1 MGRERRFSVERGS
14 SYPGDCSHEFRPV
27 APARRSRG
35 SFFGGDGEGSES
47 NSRHSRQGAAG
58 ARRNSKSGQ
67 PIMTM
72 IFRKPIEGI
81 ERPQMPADVVIVGGG
96 PAGMACALRLAQ
108 LIDAH
113 NAAHPDS
120 QLSKENIYVL
130 EKAREIGQHCLSG
143 ALLDPRSMREL
154 LPDFEKEAPLDAK
167 VDKESVYFLTEK
179 SKFKF
184 PITPPP
190 LRDHGNYVISLNR
203 FVKWLGSKVEETG
216 ITIFTGFA
224 GSELLF
230 EGDRVTGVRTDDKGV
245 DKEGHQKSNFEPG
258 YDLQAKIVILAEGP
272 RGSLTKQL
280 INKFDLAKNTNP
292 QTYGVGVKE
301 LWEVPA
307 GRIAP
312 GEVIYTMG
320 WPLTTKEYGGAWIYG
335 SKDNVVSLGFVTGLD
350 YADPRLDPQRVLQ
363 QFKRH
368 PFVAKLLEGGK
379 MIRYGA
385 KSLPYGGWWAI
396 PPVAGNGWMILG
408 DSAGFLNSARLKG
421 IHLAIKSGMLA
432 AETAFEA
439 LKKDDSSAA
448 MLGEYQKK
456 VESSWIK
463 DELWKVRNMHQGFEQ
478 GLYAGM
484 FHTGLQMITGGRGL
498 RNRYPARAGH
508 EHMHKLAELPAD
520 GGAEAHLLGP
530 AKGDGRLTFDKLT
543 DLYHSGTKHEEDQ
556 PSHLVIDDTNICNTR
571 CVKEY
576 GSPCQNFCPANVYE
590 MVDDASQPN
599 GKLISLNPSNCVHCK
614 TCDIADPYQI
624 ITWVPPEGGGGP
636 NYDGM

>member
-1 MGRERRFSVERGS
+1 ML
-14 SYPGDCSHEFRPV
+14 
-27 APARRSRG
+27 
-35 SFFGGDGEGSES
+35 
-47 NSRHSRQGAAG
+47 
-58 ARRNSKSGQ
+58 
-67 PIMTM
+67 
-72 IFRKPIEGI
+72 IFRKPLPNV

-96 PAGMACALRLAQ
+96 PSGMACALRLSQ
-108 LIDAH
+108 LIDQH
-113 NAAHPDS
+113 NAQHPDS

-154 LPDFEKEAPLDAK
+154 LPGFEKEAPLEAE
-167 VDKESVYFLTEK
+167 VTKEAVYFLTEK
-179 SKFKF
+179 GKLKF
-184 PITPPP
+184 PVTPPP

-203 FVKWLGSKVEETG
+203 FVKWLGGKVEETG

-230 EGDRVTGVRTDDKGV
+230 DGEKDGGHVIGVRTDDKGV
-245 DKEGHQKSNFEPG
+245 DKQNQPKSNFEPG
-258 YDLQAKIVILAEGP
+258 YDLQSKIVILAEGT

-280 INKFDLAKNTNP
+280 IARFALDRDRNP
-292 QTYGVGVKE
+292 QTFGQGVKE
-301 LWEVPA
+301 LWEVPP
-307 GRIAP
+307 GSIAP

-335 SKDNVVSLGFVTGLD
+335 GKDNVVSLGFVVGLD
-350 YADPRLDPQRVLQ
+350 YPDPRLDPQRVLQ
-363 QFKRH
+363 EFKKH
-368 PFVAKLLEGGK
+368 PFVAGLLAGGK

-385 KSLPYGGWWAI
+385 KSLPYGGWWSI
-396 PPVAGNGWMILG
+396 PPLAGNGWMILG
-408 DSAGFLNSARLKG
+408 DSAGFLNSQRLKG

-439 LKKDDSSAA
+439 LKKGDFSGAT
-448 MLGEYQKK
+448 LGQFQQK

-463 DELWKVRNMHQGFEQ
+463 DELWKVRNFHQGFER
-478 GLYAGM
+478 GFWHGM
-484 FHTGLQMITGGRGL
+484 FHAGLQQFTGGRGL
-498 RNRYPARAGH
+498 RSRYPSTPGYKH
-508 EHMHKLAELPAD
+508 LKHLAELPPE
-520 GGAEAHLLGP
+520 GGDEACLLGP
-530 AKGDGRLTFDKLT
+530 AKGDIKLTFDKLT

-556 PSHLVIDDTNICNTR
+556 PAHLVIQDTDVCSTR
-571 CVKEY
+571 CLKEF
-576 GSPCQNFCPANVYE
+576 GNPCQNFCPANVYE

-599 GKLISLNPSNCVHCK
+599 GKRISLNPSNCVHCK